1 MELETDAFM
10 ALLTPWGEAL
20 DPQNVLPD
28 YPRPQLARGNW
39 LNLNGYWDYAITPAA
54 QADPPASWDG
64 RILVPFSPEAPLSG
78 VDRQL
83 QPDQALWYRRTFEAP
98 AGQGGRVLL
107 HFGAVDQSCTVLVN
121 GRKAGE
127 HDGGYLPF
135 ALDITAM
142 LDDGPPGAEAVHNG
156 SAGAAAA
163 AETGEA
169 AGQEIVVRVLDGSE
183 TNGASRGK
191 QKLDRGG
198 IWYTAQSGIWQTVW
212 LERVPET
219 WIRDVVLTPLDSLD
233 GVEIIVS
240 LDGAAAGPGAETGRE
255 TEAERNPPAELSPEA
270 GPRPPAEPRPEAG
283 PKISGE
289 VAVFTGGTEV
299 AAAAFVPGQPLR
311 LALPDPR
318 LWSPEDPFLYDVRVR
333 FGADEVRSYFGL
345 RTFGTGIDPAGHKRL
360 LLNGKPY
367 LHAGLLDQGYW
378 PDGLYTPPSDDAMVF
393 DIQTAR
399 DLGFTMLRKHIK
411 IEPLRWY
418 HHCDRLG
425 MLVWQ
430 DMVNGG
436 MGDGRAPEPVPLPG
450 RGSRSDR
457 RYAKFGRSD
466 ASGREAFRR
475 EVRETVGLL
484 RSVPSIAVWV
494 PFNEG
499 WGQFDAADV
508 AAELRELDA
517 TRTID
522 HASGWH
528 DQGAGDAKS
537 LHVYA
542 VPFHIRRRWQRDPRV
557 IVLSEYGGFSLPVEG
572 HTWNTKVF
580 GYGKTLRSRA
590 ELEKAFTALHRE
602 QLEPALR
609 EGLAATVYT
618 QLTDVEDEVNGLLT
632 YDRRVLKVD
641 PAVVRG
647 LNADLLR
654 AFVR

>member
-1 MELETDAFM
+1 M

-20 DPQNVLPD
+20 NPQNVLPE
-28 YPRPQLARGNW
+28 YPRPQLVRGNW

-54 QADPPASWDG
+54 RADPPQSWDG

-78 VDRQL
+78 VERQL
-83 QPDQALWYRRTFEAP
+83 QPDQALWYRRPFAVPERA
-98 AGQGGRVLL
+98 GGRILL
-107 HFGAVDQSCTVLVN
+107 HFGAVDQHCTVMVN
-121 GRKAGE
+121 GREAGT

-135 ALDITAM
+135 VLDVTE
-142 LDDGPPGAEAVHNG
+142 LLEGG
-156 SAGAAAA
+156 SA
-163 AETGEA
+163 E
-169 AGQEIVVRVLDGSE
+169 QELMVRVLDGSDS
-183 TNGASRGK
+183 NGASRGK
-191 QKLDRGG
+191 QKLERGG

-233 GVEIIVS
+233 GVEITVF
-240 LDGAAAGPGAETGRE
+240 LDGAGAGMDPAAGRDLPDLPGQA
-255 TEAERNPPAELSPEA
+255 
-270 GPRPPAEPRPEAG
+270 
-283 PKISGE
+283 
-289 VAVFTGGTEV
+289 AVFAGGTEV
-299 AAAAFVPGQPLR
+299 AAAAFMPGEPFR
-311 LALPDPR
+311 LALPEPR
-318 LWSPEDPFLYDVRVR
+318 LWRPEDPFLYDVRVR
-333 FGADEVRSYFGL
+333 LGEDEVRSYFGL
-345 RTFGTGIDPAGHKRL
+345 RTFGTGTDSAGHRRL

-367 LHAGLLDQGYW
+367 LHSGLLDQGYW
-378 PDGLYTPPSDDAMVF
+378 PDGLYTPPSDEAMVF

-436 MGDGRAPEPVPLPG
+436 IGEGRAPEPVPLPG

-466 ASGREAFRR
+466 ASGRDAFRR
-475 EVRETVGLL
+475 ELRETVGLL

-508 AAELRELDA
+508 AAELRALDS
-517 TRTID
+517 TRSID

-542 VPFHIRRRWQRDPRV
+542 VPFRIRRRWQRDPRA

-572 HTWNTKVF
+572 HTWNSKVF
-580 GYGKTLRSRA
+580 GYGKTLHSQA
-590 ELEKAFTALHRE
+590 ELEKAYTALHRG
-602 QLEPALR
+602 QIEPALR

-618 QLTDVEDEVNGLLT
+618 QLTDVEDEVKGLLT
-632 YDRRVLKVD
+632 YDRRVLKMD

-647 LNADLLR
+647 LNAELER
-654 AFVR
+654 AFAG

>member
-1 MELETDAFM
+1 M

-20 DPQNVLPD
+20 DPQNVLPE
-28 YPRPQLARGNW
+28 YPRPQLVRGNW
-39 LNLNGYWDYAITPAA
+39 QNLNGHWDFAITSAGQTDRPT
-54 QADPPASWDG
+54 SWDG

-78 VDRQL
+78 VERQL
-83 QPDQALWYRRTFEAP
+83 QPDQALWYRRTFTVPEETD
-98 AGQGGRVLL
+98 GRVLL
-107 HFGAVDQSCTVLVN
+107 HFGAVDQSCTVQVN
-121 GRKAGE
+121 GRPAGE

-135 ALDITAM
+135 TLDITSL
-142 LDDGPPGAEAVHNG
+142 LDTDSG
-156 SAGAAAA
+156 SAARS
-163 AETGEA
+163 AEH
-169 AGQEIVVRVLDGSE
+169 EIVVRVLDASD
-183 TNGASRGK
+183 TTGASRGK
-191 QKLDRGG
+191 QKLERGG

-233 GVEIIVS
+233 GVEITVS
-240 LDGAAAGPGAETGRE
+240 ADGVAAGPGQRA
-255 TEAERNPPAELSPEA
+255 
-270 GPRPPAEPRPEAG
+270 
-283 PKISGE
+283 E
-289 VAVFTGGTEV
+289 VAVFADGAEA
-299 AAAAFVPGQPLR
+299 AAAAFTPGEPFR
-311 LALPDPR
+311 LSLPEPR
-318 LWSPEDPFLYDVRVR
+318 QWSPEDPFLYDVRVLL
-333 FGADEVRSYFGL
+333 GADEVRSYFGL
-345 RTFGTGIDPAGHKRL
+345 RTFGTGTDSAGHRRL
-360 LLNGKPY
+360 LLNGEPY

-378 PDGLYTPPSDDAMVF
+378 PDGLYTPPSDEAMVF
-393 DIQTAR
+393 DIQTAK

-436 MGDGRAPEPVPLPG
+436 MGEGRSPEPLPLPG

-466 ASGREAFRR
+466 AAGREAFRR
-475 EVRETVGLL
+475 EVRQTVDLL
-484 RSVPSIAVWV
+484 RSVPSIALWV

-542 VPFHIRRRWQRDPRV
+542 VPFRIRRRWQRDPRA
-557 IVLSEYGGFSLPVEG
+557 IVLSEYGGFSLPLEG
-572 HTWNTKVF
+572 HTWNSKVF
-580 GYGKTLRSRA
+580 GYGKTLHSRA
-590 ELEKAFTALHRE
+590 ELEKAYTALHRT
-602 QLEPALR
+602 QIEPALR

-641 PAVVRG
+641 PAVVRTV
-647 LNADLLR
+647 NAELAR
-654 AFVR
+654 AFRG